1 MLDAHTAIASPCVEN
16 WVAEGLSGWVCG
28 CWGRILGAH
37 SRPCFEVVE
46 WSSTLAF
53 VFECTTR
60 LLSEP
65 RMHDQSVGRF
75 VPFAGQS
82 FSVMVLSGGGGDLL
96 DIRREG
102 GERHARRVGGRS
114 LLLLS
119 KPQTRGESAKLTCQ
133 VSGWAVGVVEMA
145 DECGWMSWLRT
156 WTWRSGRCRRLWWF
170 EYVGGDICSG
180 VMLGVIVHGPM
191 YPMWSHPQCGR

>member
-1 MLDAHTAIASPCVEN
+1 MIFDTMPGAKRHCGCARRTHRDSFPCVEN
-16 WVAEGLSGWVCG
+16 WVAEGLSGWVCS

-53 VFECTTR
+53 VFECTTH

-65 RMHDQSVGRF
+65 RMRDQSVGRF

-96 DIRREG
+96 DIRQE
-102 GERHARRVGGRS
+102 H
-114 LLLLS
+114 
-119 KPQTRGESAKLTCQ
+119 Q
-133 VSGWAVGVVEMA
+133 
-145 DECGWMSWLRT
+145 
-156 WTWRSGRCRRLWWF
+156 
-170 EYVGGDICSG
+170 
-180 VMLGVIVHGPM
+180 
-191 YPMWSHPQCGR
+191 